1 MFICG
6 TENVSLVDYN
16 EKIATVVFTAGC
28 NMRCPFCHNAE
39 LVLCSDKDYRID
51 EKEVFDFL
59 EKRKS
64 LIDAVVVSG
73 GEPTLQK
80 DLARF
85 IADIKATGRAV
96 KLDTNG
102 LRPEVL
108 EKLFADN
115 LLDYVAMDIKN
126 SRQKYSMTAGVNIDT
141 DIIMRS
147 IKLIEDNAPDYEF
160 RTTVIKEF
168 HTEDDF
174 EDIAE
179 MLAGAKRYYIQKYKD
194 ADTCFQHG
202 FHAPD
207 YDAAVRFK
215 DIVSRTVKSVHLR
228 GF

>member
-39 LVLCSDKDYRID
+39 LVLCNDKDYLVEESEI
-51 EKEVFDFL
+51 FDFL
-59 EKRKS
+59 NKRKS

-80 DLARF
+80 DLADF
-85 IADIKATGRAV
+85 IRKVKATGRAV

-108 EKLFADN
+108 KDLFKEN
-115 LLDYVAMDIKN
+115 LLDYVAMDVKN
-126 SRQKYSMTAGVNIDT
+126 SRAKYSLTAGVDVNWNAVHDSINL
-141 DIIMRS
+141 IMR
-147 IKLIEDNAPDYEF
+147 EAPDYEF
-160 RTTVIKEF
+160 RTTVIHEF
-168 HTEDDF
+168 HTEDDIA
-174 EDIAE
+174 DIAE
-179 MLAGAKRYYIQKYKD
+179 TIAGAKRYFIQKYKD
-194 ADTCFQHG
+194 ADTCFEHG

-207 YDAAVRFK
+207 YETAQRFK
-215 DIVSRTVKSVHLR
+215 EIAAKKVLSVSLR